1 MSSAFGGGVSA
12 APAEFYDARLSTPG
26 TSLLMDL
33 ADSPYRELVERALAL
48 VPVSRV
54 VELGCGTGR
63 FARALL
69 ERGVTSYIGLD
80 FAPGHIA
87 EAQRY
92 APEAD
97 FRLADIRT
105 DPLPAAETY
114 VLLEVLEHLDDD
126 LAVLGRI
133 PLGARVVLSVPSF
146 HSASHVRFFAGR
158 DEARDRYQPVLR
170 DIELEYVELPR
181 GYFHL
186 IAGHRA

>member
-1 MSSAFGGGVSA
+1 MNAK
-12 APAEFYDARLSTPG
+12 PPEFYDARLATPG
-26 TSLLMDL
+26 TALLADL
-33 ADSPYRELVERALAL
+33 ADSPYRELVERAVAM
-48 VPVSRV
+48 VPDDSV

-80 FAPGHIA
+80 FAPGHIV
-87 EAQRY
+87 EARRY
-92 APEAD
+92 APDAE

-105 DPLPAAETY
+105 DPLPAAATY

-126 LAVLGRI
+126 LAVLRRI

-146 HSASHVRFFAGR
+146 PSASHVRSFAGR

-170 DIELEYVELPR
+170 DIELEHVELKR

-186 IAGHRA
+186 IRGLRS